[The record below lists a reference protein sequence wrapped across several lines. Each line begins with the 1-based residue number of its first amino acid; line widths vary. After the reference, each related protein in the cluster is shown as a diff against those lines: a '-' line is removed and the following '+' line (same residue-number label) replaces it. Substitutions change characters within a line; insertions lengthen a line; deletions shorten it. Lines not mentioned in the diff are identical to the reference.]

1 MDWYWLKFRT
11 MVGLGPSLRLAE
23 CVRCHTL
30 MSPGGSECQNC
41 KAAFPENCVIR
52 KITAQDVP
60 DERVEGFIS
69 CPGCGR
75 LLRPG
80 TETCPECG
88 AAITRE
94 YAAQS
99 IKANVTITQAYSV
112 AERIESFNPVAFIV
126 IALAAGASLFGDRA
140 SLTHASFLLLL
151 FAISL
156 WPVLTIMRWF
166 RWFGSYESDDEEFA
180 AARRKVKGARRL
192 WLAVLTAQVV
202 GFAASWLLW

>member
-1 MDWYWLKFRT
+1 MLWLKLRT
-11 MVGLGPSLRLAE
+11 IIGLGPSIHLAE

-30 MSPGGSECQNC
+30 MLPGGRECQNC
-41 KAAFPENCVIR
+41 KAAFPENCVPR

-99 IKANVTITQAYSV
+99 IEANVTVTQAYSG
-112 AERIESFNPVAFIV
+112 AERIESFNPGAFIV
-126 IALAAGASLFGDRA
+126 IALAAGAYLFGDRA
-140 SLTHASFLLLL
+140 SLTHAPFLLLL
-151 FAISL
+151 FVISL

-166 RWFGSYESDDEEFA
+166 RWFGSYESGDEEFA
-180 AARRKVKGARRL
+180 AARRKVKGAR
-192 WLAVLTAQVV
+192 LALTSACQ
-202 GFAASWLLW
+202 G